1 MTFFTLTK
9 NDYTHRKSVQK
20 TSSSW
25 KIICNPYILCIRFLS
40 CVVFVIKKS
49 FKNLPKP
56 HRWLISGVAG
66 FLFILFLFPSEPVSA
81 FKNLG
86 STLEIG
92 KRYDLEINFDTFP
105 VQKDSGLKEIN
116 EVNSVVVK
124 KGDNLAMI
132 FKRNGLSPQQTY
144 RVSKAGELA
153 KKLLKIMPGE
163 VLELQIDPQGQIIT
177 LQYPFSSTDTL
188 IISKDEHNTFT
199 SKIETLEVDTRLN
212 YTQGEVTN
220 SFWNAG
226 LKANLTDN
234 QIMQVAGIFG
244 WDIDFA
250 LGLRAGDSFYVM
262 FEEHYINGEFIEN
275 ADIVAAQF
283 VNQGEAYTAIRYND
297 GNFYTPEGR
306 SMRKSFLRAP
316 VNFRYISSSFKKNR
330 FHPVQKR
337 WKAHRGVDYAAD
349 RGTPVIAAGDG
360 RVIKSAYDK
369 YNGHHVFIQHGEKYV
384 TKYLHFTK
392 RKVKRGQTVKQGQ
405 LIGTV
410 GSTGL
415 ASGPHLH
422 YEFLVDGVHRNPR
435 TVNLPKAESI
445 AKKEKTKFIDIATVR
460 LQQLNNNKRIML
472 AMN

>member
-1 MTFFTLTK
+1 
-9 NDYTHRKSVQK
+9 
-20 TSSSW
+20 
-25 KIICNPYILCIRFLS
+25 
-40 CVVFVIKKS
+40 VIKKS
-49 FKNLPKP
+49 FKNMPKP
-56 HRWLISGVAG
+56 HRLIISGVAG
-66 FLFILFLFPSEPVSA
+66 ILVVLFLLPSEPARAYKNSA
-81 FKNLG
+81 P
-86 STLEIG
+86 SLEIG
-92 KRYDLEINFDTFP
+92 KRYDLEVNFDNFNIE
-105 VQKDSGLKEIN
+105 DFSGFEETNKPT
-116 EVNSVVVK
+116 SVVVK

-132 FKRNGLSPQQTY
+132 FKRSGLSPQQTY
-144 RVSKAGELA
+144 HVSKAGELA
-153 KKLLKIMPGE
+153 KKLLKIMPGD
-163 VLELQIDPQGQIIT
+163 VLELQIDPQGQLIS
-177 LQYPFSSTDTL
+177 LQYPYSNTDTL
-188 IISKDEHNTFT
+188 VITKSDANTFT

-212 YTQGEVTN
+212 YTQGDVTN

-226 LKANLTDN
+226 LEANLTNN

-262 FEEHYINGEFIEN
+262 FEEHYINGEFIVN
-275 ADIVAAQF
+275 GDIVAAQF
-283 VNQGEAYTAIRYND
+283 VNQGEAYTALRYED

-349 RGTPVIAAGDG
+349 RGTPVMAAGDG
-360 RVIKSAYDK
+360 KVIKAAYDK

-392 RKVKRGQTVKQGQ
+392 RKVKKGQTVKQGQ
-405 LIGTV
+405 VIGTV

-415 ASGPHLH
+415 AAGAHLH
-422 YEFLVDGVHRNPR
+422 YEFLVNGVHRNPR
-435 TVNLPKAESI
+435 TVDLPKAQPI
-445 AKKEKTKFIDIATVR
+445 AKKEKDKFTDIAANR

>member
-1 MTFFTLTK
+1 
-9 NDYTHRKSVQK
+9 
-20 TSSSW
+20 
-25 KIICNPYILCIRFLS
+25 
-40 CVVFVIKKS
+40 VIKKS
-49 FKNLPKP
+49 FKSLPKP
-56 HRWLISGVAG
+56 HRWLISAVVG
-66 FLFILFLFPSEPVSA
+66 FLFILFLLPSEPVSA
-81 FKNLG
+81 YKE
-86 STLEIG
+86 SSPSLEIG
-92 KRYDLEINFDTFP
+92 KRYDLKVNFDNFS
-105 VQKDSGLKEIN
+105 VENYSNLKEMN
-116 EVNSVVVK
+116 TLNTVVVK

-144 RVSKAGELA
+144 HVSKAGKLA
-153 KKLLKIMPGE
+153 EKLLKIMPGE
-163 VLELQIDPQGQIIT
+163 LLELQIDPQGQIVT
-177 LQYPFSSTDTL
+177 LAYPYSSTDTL
-188 IISKDEHNTFT
+188 VVSKSEDNTFV
-199 SKIETLEVDTRLN
+199 SKIETIEVDTRLN
-212 YTQGEVTN
+212 YTQGDVTN

-244 WDIDFA
+244 WDVDFA

-275 ADIVAAQF
+275 GDIVAAQF
-283 VNQGEAYTAIRYND
+283 VNQGEAYTAIRYDD
-297 GNFYTPEGR
+297 GNFYTPKGR

-360 RVIKSAYDK
+360 KVIKSAYDK

-410 GSTGL
+410 GATGL

-435 TVNLPKAESI
+435 TVNLPKAEPI
-445 AKKEKTKFIDIATVR
+445 ANKEKAKFIDIATIR

>member
-1 MTFFTLTK
+1 M
-9 NDYTHRKSVQK
+9 
-20 TSSSW
+20 
-25 KIICNPYILCIRFLS
+25 
-40 CVVFVIKKS
+40 
-49 FKNLPKP
+49 PKP
-56 HRWLISGVAG
+56 HRWFISGVAG
-66 FLFILFLFPSEPVSA
+66 FLFLLFLFPSEPASA
-81 FKNLG
+81 FKNTA

-92 KRYDLEINFDTFP
+92 KRYDLEVNFNNFT
-105 VQKDSGLKEIN
+105 VENLTSVE
-116 EVNSVVVK
+116 EVNKTKSVVVK

-132 FKRNGLSPQQTY
+132 FKRSGLSPQQTY
-144 RVSKAGELA
+144 RVS
-153 KKLLKIMPGE
+153 
-163 VLELQIDPQGQIIT
+163 QID
-177 LQYPFSSTDTL
+177 LQDQLISLEYPFSNTNTL
-188 IISKDEHNTFT
+188 VITKSDNNTFV
-199 SKIETLEVDTRLN
+199 SKIETIEVDTRLN
-212 YTQGEVTN
+212 YTQGDVIN

-226 LKANLTDN
+226 LKANLTNN

-275 ADIVAAQF
+275 GDIVAAQF
-283 VNQGEAYTAIRYND
+283 VNQGEAYTAIRYDD

-316 VNFRYISSSFKKNR
+316 VNFRYISSSFKKKR

-349 RGTPVIAAGDG
+349 RGTPVMAAGDG
-360 RVIKSAYDK
+360 KVIKAAYDK

-392 RKVKRGQTVKQGQ
+392 RKVKKGQTVKQGQ

-410 GSTGL
+410 GSTGMVTG
-415 ASGPHLH
+415 SHLH
-422 YEFLVDGVHRNPR
+422 YEFLVNGVHRNPR
-435 TVNLPKAESI
+435 TVDLPKAQSI
-445 AKKEKTKFIDIATVR
+445 AKKEKAKFIDIATNR

>member
-1 MTFFTLTK
+1 
-9 NDYTHRKSVQK
+9 
-20 TSSSW
+20 
-25 KIICNPYILCIRFLS
+25 
-40 CVVFVIKKS
+40 VIKKT
-49 FKNLPKP
+49 FKNIPKP
-56 HRWLISGVAG
+56 HRLMMSVVAG
-66 FLFILFLFPSEPVSA
+66 FLFVLFLFPSEPASA
-81 FKNLG
+81 FKHTG
-86 STLEIG
+86 SALKIG
-92 KRYDLEINFDTFP
+92 KRYEIKVNFDKFP
-105 VQKDSGLKEIN
+105 VESLTGLEEIN
-116 EVNSVVVK
+116 EAETVVVK

-132 FKRNGLSPQQTY
+132 FQRNGLSPQQTY
-144 RVSKAGELA
+144 HVSQAGKLA
-153 KKLLKIMPGE
+153 KKLLKIMPGD
-163 VLELQIDPQGQIIT
+163 VLELQTDSQGQLIS
-177 LQYPFSSTDTL
+177 LQYPYSNTDTL
-188 IISKDEHNTFT
+188 IVTKDEGNTFI
-199 SKIETLEVDTRLN
+199 SKIETIKVDTRLN
-212 YTQGEVTN
+212 YTQGDVSN

-226 LKANLTDN
+226 LKANLSNN

-275 ADIVAAQF
+275 GNIVAAQF
-283 VNQGEAYTAIRYND
+283 INQGEAFTAIRYDD
-297 GNFYTPEGR
+297 GNFYTPDGR
-306 SMRKSFLRAP
+306 SMRKSFLRNP

-349 RGTPVIAAGDG
+349 RGTPVMAAGDG
-360 RVIKSAYDK
+360 KVIKAAYDK

-392 RKVKRGQTVKQGQ
+392 RKVKQGQTVKQGQ

-422 YEFLVDGVHRNPR
+422 YEFLVNGVHRNPR
-435 TVNLPKAESI
+435 TVVLPKAQPI
-445 AKKEKTKFIDIATVR
+445 ANKEKVKFTDIAAIR

>member
-1 MTFFTLTK
+1 ML
-9 NDYTHRKSVQK
+9 SVV
-20 TSSSW
+20 
-25 KIICNPYILCIRFLS
+25 I
-40 CVVFVIKKS
+40 VIKKS
-49 FKNLPKP
+49 FEKLPKP
-56 HRWLISGVAG
+56 HRLIMSGVAG

-81 FKNLG
+81 FKN
-86 STLEIG
+86 SASALEVG
-92 KRYDLEINFDTFP
+92 KRYDLKINFDNFS
-105 VQKDSGLKEIN
+105 VENFSGLEEIN
-116 EVNSVVVK
+116 NVKSVVVK
-124 KGDNLAMI
+124 KGDNLAII

-144 RVSKAGELA
+144 RVSKAGKQA
-153 KKLLKIMPGE
+153 QKLLKMMPGD
-163 VLELQIDPQGQIIT
+163 VLELRTDPQGQLIS
-177 LQYPFSSTDTL
+177 LKYPFSSTDTL
-188 IISKDEHNTFT
+188 VVSKSENNTFI
-199 SKIETLEVDTRLN
+199 SKIETLQVDIRLN
-212 YTQGEVTN
+212 YAQGDVTN

-226 LKANLTDN
+226 LKANLTNN

-250 LGLRAGDSFYVM
+250 LGLRAGDSFYLM

-275 ADIVAAQF
+275 GNIVAAQF
-283 VNQGEAYTAIRYND
+283 VNQGEAFTAIRYDD

-316 VNFRYISSSFKKNR
+316 VNFRYISSNFKKNR

-349 RGTPVIAAGDG
+349 RGTPVMAAGDG
-360 RVIKSAYDK
+360 KVIKAAYDK

-392 RKVKRGQTVKQGQ
+392 RKVKNGQIVKQGQ

-422 YEFLVDGVHRNPR
+422 YEFLVNGVHRNPR
-435 TVNLPKAESI
+435 TVNLPKAQSI
-445 AKKEKTKFIDIATVR
+445 AKKEKAKFADIATNR